1 MRVLVVGTM
10 PAAIDGAAAELEAAG
25 HEVVQCHDGAEPSF
39 PCAGLIAG
47 RECPLDAAPV
57 DVVVTAR
64 DRPWARPGAYEE
76 GAICALRRHM
86 PLVSLHEGTDPFAR
100 WSCREV
106 SHVGDLPG
114 ACEEAA
120 AAPLAEHSAVAAAA
134 AKSVAVASGADPAGT
149 GAVVHRARGALK
161 VKLTLTPATSHLE
174 GTIAARVMTALREL
188 DTTATGIDIGVEPLE
203 AGGVGR

>member
-25 HEVVQCHDGAEPSF
+25 HDVVQCHDGVEPPF

-57 DVVVTAR
+57 DLVVTAR
-64 DRPWARPGAYEE
+64 DHPWARPAAYEE
-76 GAICALRRHM
+76 GAICALRRHI

-100 WSCREV
+100 WSCRDV
-106 SHVGDLPG
+106 SQVGELPE

-120 AAPLAEHSAVAAAA
+120 SAPLADHGAAATA
-134 AKSVAVASGADPAGT
+134 AAQSVATAAGVDPAGI

-161 VKLTLTPATSHLE
+161 VKLTLTAAANHLE

-188 DTTATGIDIGVEPLE
+188 DKAATGIDIGVDPLDS
-203 AGGVGR
+203 AQVGA